1 MKPLKNG
8 PEICHSNYVSMFTEI
23 GITCNRLISILGNYD
38 PQYIPFYFYYPM
50 MSKANSSHK
59 ILQEP
64 QDNHYSC
71 GTLLDEIVS
80 AHTTL

>member
-1 MKPLKNG
+1 MKPLKLG

-50 MSKANSSHK
+50 MSKAKLLTQNTS
-59 ILQEP
+59 
-64 QDNHYSC
+64 
-71 GTLLDEIVS
+71 GTTGQPLFLWN
-80 AHTTL
+80 TLG